1 MFDADDDNV
10 DNDDDEDNVIAV
22 DEWLDNGD
30 DHLPSAVVAS
40 YDNNSGSAVVVDVV
54 DVDADVVAAFGKLFV
69 AFNFTASADDDSDDK
84 RVVVVVVV
92 FEGVGGFVLGVVGFV
107 ALVFDAEAAEGAGEL
122 EYWSANGGEVDGA
135 VDAPV
140 SCLDD
145 VICDDDGSTTSR
157 RIT

>member
-40 YDNNSGSAVVVDVV
+40 YDNSGSAVVVDVV